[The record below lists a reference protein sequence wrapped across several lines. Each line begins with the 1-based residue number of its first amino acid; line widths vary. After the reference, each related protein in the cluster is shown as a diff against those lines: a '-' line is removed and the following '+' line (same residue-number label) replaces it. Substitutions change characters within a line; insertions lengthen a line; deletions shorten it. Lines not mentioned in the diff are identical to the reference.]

1 MKVTFNLSDEFRR
14 QFKRLAMKY
23 PSLVNDYDTLKKELC
38 KNPFQGA
45 DLGGG
50 TRKVRM
56 AIASKGKGKSGG
68 ARVITF
74 NIVQHEDETAEI
86 TLLTIYDKDEISS
99 VTDQYIKWLVSLIN
113 A

>member
-1 MKVTFNLSDEFRR
+1 
-14 QFKRLAMKY
+14 
-23 PSLVNDYDTLKKELC
+23 
-38 KNPFQGA
+38 
-45 DLGGG
+45 
-50 TRKVRM
+50 M

-74 NIVQHEDETAEI
+74 NIVQHKDETAEI